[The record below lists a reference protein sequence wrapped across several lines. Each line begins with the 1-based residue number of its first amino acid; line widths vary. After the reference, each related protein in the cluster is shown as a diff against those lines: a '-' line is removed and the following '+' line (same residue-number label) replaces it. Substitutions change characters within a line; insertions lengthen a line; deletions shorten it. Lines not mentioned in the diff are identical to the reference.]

1 MILGWNPEIARILG
15 LMRSKIVGLFFTGEE
30 ERTGLS

>member
-15 LMRSKIVGLFFTGEE
+15 LKIAGRFITGEE